1 MTAGKVSLMLRMR
14 LFCSLHQPNGKRITV
29 DGKEVGKCYYSHIHA
44 YIYIFIFIFL
54 FQKKLLI
61 SIKFKGDRQV
71 MNEVSLHRGRYPH
84 LTAIGCYVDGEYL
97 TECVVC

>member
-14 LFCSLHQPNGKRITV
+14 LFCSLHQLNGKRITV
-29 DGKEVGKCYYSHIHA
+29 DGKEVGKCYSSHI
-44 YIYIFIFIFL
+44 YIYIYMYFIFFYFTKIANNC
-54 FQKKLLI
+54 
-61 SIKFKGDRQV
+61 IKFEGDRQV